1 MRYWIWMSSKKKKF
15 TGRMSTC
22 YVLTSALILTINSLF
37 FINNRNHDVCIEYVT
52 CMIAYKETIIFFY
65 DVLNIFKTDSVIW
78 CMLSIISIIR
88 KCSVFTVNYKFVIV
102 SCFNRNINIGILAA
116 AFVAGIKTIVEYVTK
131 ENT

>member
-1 MRYWIWMSSKKKKF
+1 
-15 TGRMSTC
+15 
-22 YVLTSALILTINSLF
+22 
-37 FINNRNHDVCIEYVT
+37 
-52 CMIAYKETIIFFY
+52 MIAYKETIIFFY

-88 KCSVFTVNYKFVIV
+88 KGSVFTVNFKFVIV

-131 ENT
+131 DNT